1 MTIVERFHSNL
12 SLGFSLKNETSTAL
26 QNLDVQIQEEDKL
39 RQHARSFLSII
50 QHTKVQLIELHPTV
64 NHEADD
70 KLQVRL
76 NKPQSLFLHSL
87 SLGHFQ

>member
-1 MTIVERFHSNL
+1 MCF
-12 SLGFSLKNETSTAL
+12 GFSLKNETTTAI

-39 RQHARSFLSII
+39 RQHARSVLSII
-50 QHTKVQLIELHPTV
+50 QHTKVQLIELRPTA

-70 KLQVRL
+70 KLQVRS
-76 NKPQSLFLHSL
+76 NKPQSLFLNSL